1 MKNTIISIPLSILQF
16 KRQAIL
22 ISLATLLVVFSV
34 VVFGVM
40 SEFRFKAVDDAWSV
54 NNQRVSNISNA
65 MSNLSLNIGY
75 GGFIHNFTNLVLR
88 RDIPH
93 YQPAIEKNIAGFTAD
108 LDRLDALL
116 ALPEDKAAVA
126 QIRSTFAE
134 YTDKYQLIAPMIRAG
149 KSSSE
154 IDDVIKVSDT
164 AALMAKIHLIAR
176 IRERAIEAERN
187 AQTTQR
193 DAILFLLVGGIII
206 IVAIMFMAAVLVLF
220 LRRLTDTHELLRQSS
235 LEIQDLYDNAPCG
248 YHSLNKEGVICQINN
263 TELDWLGY
271 SKDEVIGKMKWGDL
285 ISAKCRQTFWD
296 NFSQFLKQG
305 FIHDLEFEMIR
316 KDGTVFTGLLNAAA
330 VYDPSGDY
338 LISRSTLSDIT
349 QRKKTEDELRISAVT
364 FEAYDAVM
372 ITDAA
377 GNIIKVNQA
386 FTKVSGFSAEDIV
399 GQNPR
404 IMNSGLH
411 DKAFFAQVFQ
421 QVLSDG
427 SWEGD
432 IWDKR
437 KNGEIYPRSMTITA
451 IKDERQIT
459 THYVAIFRD
468 ITERIKAQE
477 VLRKAEQSFR
487 FILEN
492 SPIAVRVASKA
503 TGRVVFANR
512 NYCKL
517 IGGSIEQAIGVNPKQ
532 YYANPM
538 EYEEI
543 VDQLNK
549 GESVSN
555 KLVKLS
561 HQNEIKWALASFML
575 ANFENEP
582 SYLGWFYDISDR
594 KRLEE
599 QVENL
604 AFYDPLTALPNRRLL
619 NDRLGLAMATNKRH
633 GMYGALM
640 FMDLD
645 KFKPLNDLHGHVVG
659 DLLLI
664 EVARRISR
672 CVREIDIAARFGGD
686 EFVVMLS
693 ELNSDQAKSKIQ
705 AGMVAEKIRASL
717 AEPFLLQSQQEVSSK
732 ICINHNCSSSI
743 GVTLFNGHELNQE
756 EILKQADGM
765 MYIAK
770 EAGRNVVRLYEVD
783 IDYRIGA
790 IQFIK

>member
-459 THYVAIFRD
+459 THYVAY
-468 ITERIKAQE
+468 
-477 VLRKAEQSFR
+477 S
-487 FILEN
+487 
-492 SPIAVRVASKA
+492 
-503 TGRVVFANR
+503 
-512 NYCKL
+512 
-517 IGGSIEQAIGVNPKQ
+517 
-532 YYANPM
+532 
-538 EYEEI
+538 
-543 VDQLNK
+543 
-549 GESVSN
+549 
-555 KLVKLS
+555 
-561 HQNEIKWALASFML
+561 
-575 ANFENEP
+575 
-582 SYLGWFYDISDR
+582 
-594 KRLEE
+594 
-599 QVENL
+599 
-604 AFYDPLTALPNRRLL
+604 
-619 NDRLGLAMATNKRH
+619 
-633 GMYGALM
+633 
-640 FMDLD
+640 
-645 KFKPLNDLHGHVVG
+645 
-659 DLLLI
+659 
-664 EVARRISR
+664 
-672 CVREIDIAARFGGD
+672 
-686 EFVVMLS
+686 
-693 ELNSDQAKSKIQ
+693 
-705 AGMVAEKIRASL
+705 
-717 AEPFLLQSQQEVSSK
+717 
-732 ICINHNCSSSI
+732 
-743 GVTLFNGHELNQE
+743 
-756 EILKQADGM
+756 EILPS
-765 MYIAK
+765 
-770 EAGRNVVRLYEVD
+770 E
-783 IDYRIGA
+783 
-790 IQFIK
+790 